1 MDVYHKVLIKLY
13 EATGGKESESVDL
26 KDLVK
31 KAGFLGAYTD
41 IFQHMSRQSWI
52 SETPR
57 PDTVRITHWG
67 VKEAK
72 QTQAGVPPGDSA
84 AKKEIN
90 RVIADSRELLIF
102 FEELAAEPTPEN
114 LARAEKKIGE
124 INTAIQK
131 LKTSVQ

>member
-13 EATGGKESESVDL
+13 EATGGKESESIDL

-72 QTQAGVPPGDSA
+72 KSQTSGGDDSNA
-84 AKKEIN
+84 ARKEIN
-90 RVIADSRELLIF
+90 RTISDARELIIF
-102 FEELAAEPTPEN
+102 LEELANDVSKEN
-114 LARAEKKIGE
+114 ILKAEKKLDE
-124 INTAIQK
+124 INSAIQK
-131 LKTSVQ
+131 LKSSV